1 MRFLAGGIFG
11 LLMLWAGY
19 WFVGQ
24 RMIEGRIA
32 EELEQLP
39 SGVQIAQEGFNVSG
53 FPSRFDLT
61 VTRPQVRLASGWGF
75 SAEFAQVFAM
85 TWKPWQMIGALPHS
99 VTIETPQGQVA
110 LNSAR
115 FMASLRLG
123 TAADLPFEEAVIEV
137 EGGELQLILGP
148 SVTAEKLILALKHEG
163 TPGFAYRLG
172 VQVTQLSPLV
182 AAPSGGNLTWRL
194 DAVIHSSAALDRLAG
209 ARMPQVSGIDLKALS
224 LDWGAVKA
232 TGAGDL
238 VRTEEGC
245 AEGEIALKVASWRDL
260 PAALADFALVRPEIV
275 PVFVRALEV
284 LASEQGD
291 PKVLDLPLR
300 FKGGLSYLGPLPI
313 GPAPML
319 AQRQ

>member
-1 MRFLAGGIFG
+1 
-11 LLMLWAGY
+11 
-19 WFVGQ
+19 
-24 RMIEGRIA
+24 
-32 EELEQLP
+32 
-39 SGVQIAQEGFNVSG
+39 
-53 FPSRFDLT
+53 
-61 VTRPQVRLASGWGF
+61 
-75 SAEFAQVFAM
+75 
-85 TWKPWQMIGALPHS
+85 
-99 VTIETPQGQVA
+99 
-110 LNSAR
+110 
-115 FMASLRLG
+115 
-123 TAADLPFEEAVIEV
+123 
-137 EGGELQLILGP
+137 
-148 SVTAEKLILALKHEG
+148 VTAEKLILALKHEG

-238 VRTEEGC
+238 VRTDEGF
-245 AEGEIALKVASWRDL
+245 AEGEIALKVAGWRDL